1 MTVHQARTL
10 AQQMKSRREMLE
22 PEKLG
27 DVLLALVRAI
37 EELESK
43 IDELE
48 SNLPEQ

>member
-1 MTVHQARTL
+1 
-10 AQQMKSRREMLE
+10 MLE